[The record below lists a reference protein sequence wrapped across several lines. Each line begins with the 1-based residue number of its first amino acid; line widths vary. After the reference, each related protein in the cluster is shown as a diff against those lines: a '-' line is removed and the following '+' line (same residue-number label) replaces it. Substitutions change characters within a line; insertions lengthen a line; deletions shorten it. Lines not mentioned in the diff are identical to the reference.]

1 MLSPQL
7 LEKLQVIGKSLKKR
21 SALNLFIFS
30 VVKRNLFFISSRR
43 TTCVVSGLVR
53 TLLVCRDYKQCII
66 YVKLVYNVLVVD
78 I

>member
-1 MLSPQL
+1 M
-7 LEKLQVIGKSLKKR
+7 
-21 SALNLFIFS
+21 
-30 VVKRNLFFISSRR
+30 FFISSRR

-66 YVKLVYNVLVVD
+66 YVKLVYNVLLVD